1 MTAGGE
7 NMGERDDRATVA
19 ETGSGGGA
27 VIAGILTTAL
37 VLLGLFFL
45 FGDRIYSGGSEKI
58 DGNLPQVQTPARQ

>member
-1 MTAGGE
+1 M
-7 NMGERDDRATVA
+7 NERDDRATIA

-45 FGDRIYSGGSEKI
+45 FGDQIYSGGSEKV
-58 DGNLPQVQTPARQ
+58 DVNASPPQVQTPAKK